1 MCVQSKDFP
10 KVCFHQY
17 EFTTYEDVLRLHIA
31 ERNIN
36 VYNVTFHSKKT
47 YWKNA
52 ANIRLPTFTRII
64 LDDEID
70 IPFSRGSEKF
80 SPSFCRMLLQKGFDI
95 VILPLGSFVSIFYS
109 ILAKLAGIAPVWYI
123 TVHTVP
129 RTFVGLLRSLI
140 IRTSLAISKDV
151 VTLTD
156 MHKRNLL
163 RMGFPSERI
172 IVIPHAVDTQ
182 MFSSTLADERLRE
195 GLGLNGRK
203 VPLYVGRLTEE
214 KGLYFLIQAM
224 KLVVKEIHNVCLLIV
239 GEGPLRESLQ
249 QLVHEL
255 ELDDFVKIIKPVPPN
270 EVPGFFS
277 ICDIHVA
284 PSIAT
289 KQFTEPFGLVYL
301 EAMAS
306 GKPSIAFDIPA
317 PVRIIIGDEGTGYLV
332 KEKNVGELADRIC
345 QLLANDPE
353 RVEMG
358 MRAMRK
364 CIREYSLEAIAQK
377 WSMALRTIKSCTN
390 PNGQVFLMG
399 SIQTAGRTLEE
410 E

>member
-1 MCVQSKDFP
+1 MCAQSKDFP

-17 EFTTYEDVLRLHIA
+17 EFTTYEDVLRQHIA
-31 ERNIN
+31 EKNIN
-36 VYNVTFHSKKT
+36 VYNIAFPSQKT

-52 ANIRLPTFTRII
+52 TNIKLPTFTRII

-70 IPFSRGSEKF
+70 IPFSKRSEKF
-80 SPSFCRMLLQKGFDI
+80 SPSFCRMLLQKRFDI
-95 VILPLGSFVSIFYS
+95 VILPLGSFVSIFNS
-109 ILAKLAGIAPVWYI
+109 ILAKLAGIAPMWHI
-123 TVHTVP
+123 TVHTLP

-140 IRTSLAISKDV
+140 IRTSLTISKDV

-163 RMGFPSERI
+163 KMGFPSERI

-182 MFSSTLADERLRE
+182 MFNSTLTDERLRE
-195 GLGLNGRK
+195 GLGLNGQK
-203 VPLYVGRLTEE
+203 VVLYVGRLTED

-224 KLVVKEIHNVCLLIV
+224 KLVAKEIPNVCLLIV

-249 QLVHEL
+249 QYVHEL
-255 ELDDFVKIIKPVPPN
+255 ELDDFVKIIKPVRPN

-289 KQFTEPFGLVYL
+289 KQFREPFGLVYL

-317 PVRIIIGDEGTGYLV
+317 PVRMIIDDDGTGYLV
-332 KEKNVGELADRIC
+332 TEKNIGELADKIC
-345 QLLANDPE
+345 HLLVNDTK
-353 RVEMG
+353 RAEMG
-358 MRAMRK
+358 MRAVRK
-364 CIREYSLEAIAQK
+364 CIKEYSLDAIAKK
-377 WSMALRTIKSCTN
+377 WSMALRKIKSCTN
-390 PNGQVFLMG
+390 PNG
-399 SIQTAGRTLEE
+399 
-410 E
+410 